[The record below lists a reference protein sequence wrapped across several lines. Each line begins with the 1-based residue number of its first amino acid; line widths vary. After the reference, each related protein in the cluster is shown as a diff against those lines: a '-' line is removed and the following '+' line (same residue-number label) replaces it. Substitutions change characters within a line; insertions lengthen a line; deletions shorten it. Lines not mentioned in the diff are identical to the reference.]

1 MSALSSRAAT
11 YRTRRAENTVSAILL
26 AEDDESVRAFVTR
39 ALTHRG
45 HEVTAVGDGDAAIQ
59 ALKAQTYDLMLTD
72 IVMPGLD
79 GLALAETAAKI
90 NPRMTVLMMTGF
102 ADARERADGFRATPG
117 PVTDVITK
125 PFSLQQ
131 ICNAVDDALSGER
144 RVV

>member
-1 MSALSSRAAT
+1 MSALNAHHAT
-11 YRTRRAENTVSAILL
+11 YKTRRAENTVSAILL

-45 HEVTAVGDGDAAIQ
+45 HEVTAVGDGDAAIL
-59 ALKAQTYDLMLTD
+59 ALEAQTYDLMLTD

-79 GLALAETAAKI
+79 GLALAETAGKI

-102 ADARERADGFRATPG
+102 AEARERADGARAQQG
-117 PVTDVITK
+117 PIADVITK

-131 ICNAVDDALSGER
+131 ICNAVEAALSGQR
-144 RVV
+144 LAD

>member
-1 MSALSSRAAT
+1 MSVMSLRAAT

-26 AEDDESVRAFVTR
+26 AEDDESVSAFVTR

-45 HEVTAVGDGDAAIQ
+45 HEVTAVSDGDAAIE

-102 ADARERADGFRATPG
+102 AEARQRADGARG
-117 PVTDVITK
+117 QSPVADIITK

-131 ICNAVDDALSGER
+131 ICNAVDSTLAGQRPTS
-144 RVV
+144 

>member
-1 MSALSSRAAT
+1 
-11 YRTRRAENTVSAILL
+11 VPAILL

-45 HEVTAVGDGDAAIQ
+45 HEVTAVSDGDAAIQ

-79 GLALAETAAKI
+79 GLALVETAARI

-102 ADARERADGFRATPG
+102 AEARERASGVRVA
-117 PVTDVITK
+117 DVITK

-131 ICNAVDDALSGER
+131 ICNAVDNALSGER
-144 RVV
+144 AIS

>member
-1 MSALSSRAAT
+1 MSALSARAAT

-45 HEVTAVGDGDAAIQ
+45 HEVTAVGDGAAAIQ

-90 NPRMTVLMMTGF
+90 NPRMMVLMMTGF
-102 ADARERADGFRATPG
+102 ADARERADGFRAQPG
-117 PVTDVITK
+117 PVADVITK

-131 ICNAVDDALSGER
+131 ICNAVDAALAGQR
-144 RVV
+144 QLN

>member
-1 MSALSSRAAT
+1 MSVMSLRAAT
-11 YRTRRAENTVSAILL
+11 YRTGRAENTVSAILL

-45 HEVTAVGDGDAAIQ
+45 HEVTAVSDGDAAIE

-79 GLALAETAAKI
+79 GLALAETAARI

-102 ADARERADGFRATPG
+102 AEARQRADGVRG
-117 PVTDVITK
+117 QSPVADIITK

-131 ICNAVDDALSGER
+131 ICNAVDAALAGQR
-144 RVV
+144 PAN

>member
-1 MSALSSRAAT
+1 MSVMSARAAT
-11 YRTRRAENTVSAILL
+11 YRVRRAENTVSAILL

-45 HEVTAVGDGDAAIQ
+45 HEVTAVSDGDAAIE

-102 ADARERADGFRATPG
+102 AEARERADGARGQG
-117 PVTDVITK
+117 PVADIITK
-125 PFSLQQ
+125 PFSLKQ
-131 ICNAVDDALSGER
+131 ICSAVDAALSGQR
-144 RVV
+144 IAG

>member
-1 MSALSSRAAT
+1 MSVMTARAVSM
-11 YRTRRAENTVSAILL
+11 RTRRAENTVSAILL

-45 HEVTAVGDGDAAIQ
+45 HEVTAVGDGEAAVK

-79 GLALAETAAKI
+79 GLALAETAARI

-102 ADARERADGFRATPG
+102 AEARERADGARG
-117 PVTDVITK
+117 QQSPVADIITK

-131 ICNAVDDALSGER
+131 ICNAVDAALSGLR
-144 RVV
+144 ALN

>member
-1 MSALSSRAAT
+1 MSGLGARSAT
-11 YRTRRAENTVSAILL
+11 LRTRRAEDTVSAILL
-26 AEDDESVRAFVTR
+26 AEDDEAVRAFVTR

-45 HEVTAVGDGDAAIQ
+45 HEVTAVSDGDAAIE

-79 GLALAETAAKI
+79 GLALAETANKI

-102 ADARERADGFRATPG
+102 ADARERADGFRSQQG
-117 PVTDVITK
+117 PVADVITK

-131 ICNAVDDALSGER
+131 ICNAVDAALTGQR
-144 RVV
+144 AVG

>member
-1 MSALSSRAAT
+1 M
-11 YRTRRAENTVSAILL
+11 SAILL

-45 HEVTAVGDGDAAIQ
+45 HEVTAVSDGDAAIE

-79 GLALAETAAKI
+79 GLALAETAARI

-102 ADARERADGFRATPG
+102 ADARERADGLRTPG
-117 PVTDVITK
+117 PGRRRHHQA
-125 PFSLQQ
+125 LQPAADLQ
-131 ICNAVDDALSGER
+131 R
-144 RVV
+144 RRRRPQRRTGGHRPA

>member
-1 MSALSSRAAT
+1 MSVMSARAAT
-11 YRTRRAENTVSAILL
+11 YRVRRAENTVSAILL

-45 HEVTAVGDGDAAIQ
+45 HEVTAVSDGDAAIE

-102 ADARERADGFRATPG
+102 AEARERADGARSQG
-117 PVTDVITK
+117 PVTDIITK
-125 PFSLQQ
+125 PFSLKQ
-131 ICNAVDDALSGER
+131 ICSAVDAALSGQR
-144 RVV
+144 IAG